1 MTLADFTYK
10 LKTTP
15 TAIIF
20 SETMAVIEELYE
32 FRPSAFK
39 NGNIENSATQN
50 LGSCKV
56 FAFAIKQQ
64 FTKEEALACFG
75 QYYFKDVLENPN
87 GTDHQNIR
95 NFMQTGFEGL
105 VFEQE
110 VLVEKEL

>member
-1 MTLADFTYK
+1 MTLEAFINR

-15 TAIIF
+15 AEVVFT
-20 SETMAVIEELYE
+20 ETMAVIETIYN
-32 FRPSAFK
+32 FTPSSFK
-39 NGNIENSATQN
+39 NGSIQNSATEN

-56 FAFAIKQQ
+56 FAFALKQQ
-64 FTKEEALACFG
+64 LTKEETLACFG
-75 QYYFKDVLENPN
+75 QYYFKDVLENPT

-110 VLVEKEL
+110 VLAEQEF